1 MESVKNIR
9 NKAGS
14 MDRETLTKI
23 FSLISTIVISVVFCA
38 MNPSFLGTKNI
49 TNLLRDMSPVLVM
62 ACGEA
67 YVLML
72 GSIDLSTGT
81 VASCA
86 AVMMT
91 VLLQNVGAWAYPIVI
106 LYGVFAGTMNGVL
119 HTKLGVPS
127 FIATLSTQA
136 IWQSAAYLLSGGQPL
151 SLLPAAWPLV
161 NWAKVNVLGC
171 IPLLFLAALVVLL
184 IYFFVSRYTGI
195 GRTVKSVGSNERA
208 TWLMGQNVH
217 GAKILAF
224 MFSGLGAAIGGI
236 FFAVKAKSGIPT
248 VGVQYNMLGI
258 AAAVLGGVQMTGGK
272 GSIFMTLLGALL
284 ITIIQN
290 GMNVVG
296 VDGLWQQII
305 FGALLLAA
313 IFMNSDKDH
322 KGLIVK

>member
-1 MESVKNIR
+1 MDSVKNIR
-9 NKAGS
+9 NKVG
-14 MDRETLTKI
+14 MDRETMTKI
-23 FSLISTIVISVVFCA
+23 FSLFSTIVISVVFCI
-38 MNPSFLGTKNI
+38 MRPTFLSVKNI
-49 TNLLRDMSPVLVM
+49 TNILRDMSPTLVM
-62 ACGEA
+62 ACGVA
-67 YVLML
+67 FALML

-86 AVMMT
+86 AVLMT
-91 VLLQNVGAWAYPIVI
+91 VLLQEVGVWAYPIVI
-106 LYGVFAGTMNGVL
+106 IYGVFAGALNGLL

-151 SLLPAAWPLV
+151 SLLPKAWPLV
-161 NWAKVNVLGC
+161 NWGKVNILGC

-184 IYFFVSRYTGI
+184 VYSFISRYTGI
-195 GRTVKSVGSNERA
+195 GRTVRAVGSNERA

-217 GAKILAF
+217 AAKILAF
-224 MFSGLGAAIGGI
+224 MCSGLGAAIGGI
-236 FFAVKAKSGIPT
+236 FFAVKAKSGVPT

-258 AAAVLGGVQMTGGK
+258 AAAVLGGIQMTGGK
-272 GSIFMTLLGALL
+272 GSVFMTLLGALL

-313 IFMNSDKDH
+313 IYMNSDKDH